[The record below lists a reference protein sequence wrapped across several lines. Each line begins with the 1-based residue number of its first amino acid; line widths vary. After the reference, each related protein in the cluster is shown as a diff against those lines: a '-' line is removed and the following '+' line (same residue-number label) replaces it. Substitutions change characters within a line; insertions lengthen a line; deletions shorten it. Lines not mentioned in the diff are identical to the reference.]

1 MHLPLVPASETIRQV
16 EARVEARVE
25 SLAEAQ
31 VVAPG
36 LGGGR
41 SMLL

>member
-1 MHLPLVPASETIRQV
+1 MHLALLPASETIQNV
-16 EARVEARVE
+16 EARV
-25 SLAEAQ
+25 EAQ

-36 LGGGR
+36 LRGGR